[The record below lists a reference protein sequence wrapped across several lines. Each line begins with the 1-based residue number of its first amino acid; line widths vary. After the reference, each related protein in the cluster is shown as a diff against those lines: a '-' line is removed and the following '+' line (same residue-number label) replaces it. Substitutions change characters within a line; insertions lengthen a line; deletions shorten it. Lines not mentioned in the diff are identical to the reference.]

1 MEALPKP
8 ETTEFDLDPADAV
21 RLVALKGRIE
31 TLSEVL
37 NHQRT
42 LFGVV
47 LDRIRAKAG
56 LPEGADFKT
65 DETGLKGRYEA
76 PKES

>member
-8 ETTEFDLDPADAV
+8 EPVEFDISPVDAV

-37 NHQRT
+37 AHQRT

-56 LPEGADFKT
+56 LPEGADFGT
-65 DETGLKGRYEA
+65 DDTGLKGRYEA
-76 PKES
+76 PKAP